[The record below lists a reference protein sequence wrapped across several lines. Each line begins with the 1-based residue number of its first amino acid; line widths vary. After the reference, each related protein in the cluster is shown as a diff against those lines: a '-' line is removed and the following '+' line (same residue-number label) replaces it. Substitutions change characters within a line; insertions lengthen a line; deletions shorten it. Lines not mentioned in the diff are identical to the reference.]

1 MINPRQHLNPD
12 IFTDQLPLAPSRD
25 GFGKGLLEAGK
36 QDERI
41 VALCADLAESTRMH
55 WFQEVF
61 PERYIELGVAE
72 QNLAVVGSGMAA
84 AGKIPFIS
92 SYATFNPGRNWE
104 QIRTTICINQMPV
117 IVVGSHAGVS
127 VGPDGATHQALEDIA
142 LMRVLPHM
150 TVIVPADSEEARKA
164 TLALAQYNAP
174 AYLRLAR
181 DKAPVFTTPE
191 TPFQIGK
198 ASVVMESENP
208 EVTIIA
214 CGDMVY
220 QSMLAAQALAED
232 IAVTVINLSTIK
244 PLDTKTIL
252 EHVRKSGAV
261 VTAEEHQIAGGMGSA
276 IAELLAQELS
286 TPIEF
291 VGIHDRFGQSG
302 NKDELY
308 KEYGLSVEDIIAKV
322 RKVITRKPH
331 Q

>member
-1 MINPRQHLNPD
+1 MTYPNHYFNPN
-12 IFTDQLPLAPSRD
+12 IFTAQLPLVPSRD

-36 QDERI
+36 QDDRI

-104 QIRTTICINQMPV
+104 QIRTTICINEMPV

-142 LMRVLPHM
+142 LTRVLPHM
-150 TVIVPADSEEARKA
+150 TVVVPADSEEARKA
-164 TLALAQYNAP
+164 TLALARYNAP

-181 DKAPVFTTPE
+181 DKAPVFTTAE

-198 ASVVMESENP
+198 ASVVIESENP

-220 QSMLAAQALAED
+220 QSMRAAKALEGD
-232 IAVTVINLSTIK
+232 MAVTVINLSTIK
-244 PLDTKTIL
+244 PLDSTTIL

-261 VTAEEHQIAGGMGSA
+261 VTAEEHQIAGGMGSVV
-276 IAELLAQELS
+276 AELLAQELP

-302 NKDELY
+302 DRAELY
-308 KEYGLSVEDIIAKV
+308 TEYGLTVEAIIEKVKKV
-322 RKVITRKPH
+322 RNRK
-331 Q
+331 